1 MENPVKTG
9 RARKKREENA
19 KNVKIV
25 ILSRHGLVLAPLE
38 KGWKRGPDSLS
49 VFGVFQKKCT
59 FAFYAGLPAMGFV
72 AGRLRH
78 SLASKTKTLKINRN
92 YEFP

>member
-38 KGWKRGPDSLS
+38 KGPDSLS

-72 AGRLRH
+72 AG
-78 SLASKTKTLKINRN
+78 SPA
-92 YEFP
+92 